1 MLSNHAMGGKEIT
14 NPDEPLQVAEYPAIM
29 ERLAWTGERLEERFN
44 GIDLRFDAVD
54 RRFEEVDRR
63 FQEVDRRFDRVDRR
77 LDRVEAGLRDI
88 QMTLNRT
95 GAGII
100 IGLAGVIAAVFLN
113 GGG

>member
-1 MLSNHAMGGKEIT
+1 
-14 NPDEPLQVAEYPAIM
+14 
-29 ERLAWTGERLEERFN
+29 
-44 GIDLRFDAVD
+44 
-54 RRFEEVDRR
+54 
-63 FQEVDRRFDRVDRR
+63 